1 MAQFFLQIGSC
12 PVSSATV
19 MEEERYA
26 EALDTLVVACVDI
39 AVLHKKSILL
49 GRRSRY
55 PYPDWWILGGRIFR
69 GEFFEDSA
77 RRILRR
83 EGNLVIEDKARFRRI
98 GLANFLWKERAQL
111 PAENGSQQISITML
125 VKVDDGEVS
134 QIEPDDEYTEFRW
147 VPVRDIKDGEFHEYV
162 KECAASV
169 EYLDL
174 EK

>member
-12 PVSSATV
+12 PVSSAMV

-49 GRRSRY
+49 GRRSRH
-55 PYPDWWILGGRIFR
+55 PYPDWWILGGRMFR

-98 GLANFLWKERAQL
+98 GLANFLWKERDQL
-111 PAENGSQQISITML
+111 PAEKFHKSNPTTNIQSSGGYPQRTS
-125 VKVDDGEVS
+125 KRVS
-134 QIEPDDEYTEFRW
+134 FIG
-147 VPVRDIKDGEFHEYV
+147 I
-162 KECAASV
+162 
-169 EYLDL
+169 
-174 EK
+174 